1 MENDVKPINNEETG
15 NRIMKFFN
23 EADVKLRGQR
33 GIIVNCLKSDAEAA
47 NLWNGMS
54 RAVKLNK
61 VSLFD
66 KVVADLNKYYNGR
79 YKVKAEKCIK
89 SCIYNLCRILT
100 VLASF
105 VIMCLLALQ
114 PLCKTFIFLSWCD

>member
-1 MENDVKPINNEETG
+1 MENDVKPINNEETE
-15 NRIMKFFN
+15 NRIKKFFN

-54 RAVKLNK
+54 RAVKLNE

-79 YKVKAEKCIK
+79 HCAKHLFFCPGVISQAAATSDPAE
-89 SCIYNLCRILT
+89 S
-100 VLASF
+100 
-105 VIMCLLALQ
+105 
-114 PLCKTFIFLSWCD
+114 